1 MNYIDIFKKG
11 GIHIKKENRGK
22 FTKSAKAAGEGVQE
36 HAHKVMN
43 DPNATPLQKRRAN
56 FAIQAKKWKHEE
68 GGKSKRVKNP
78 SADPAGSSNN
88 DQLEQGPGGSVKNP
102 LVGNSG
108 IDTSAPLPRN
118 LFDNTP
124 LVQQEVAGNND
135 FDWEGIKELENNPT
149 VSEGLTSSSIDTI
162 IESIPDIDNKDIP
175 RAVRYNNPGMMRP
188 GDNWEGMLGII
199 DNYIVFKSPEYGYR
213 AMSKDLV
220 NKIKRGVNT
229 IRSIVTAWA
238 PESDNNPTSNYIA
251 KVSELTGINPDEKI
265 QETDK
270 KKLLQIIAAMSQ
282 FESGKPANWDH
293 IDAGW
298 GLAFGN
304 D

>member
-22 FTKSAKAAGEGVQE
+22 FTDYCGG
-36 HAHKVMN
+36 KVTEECIQKGKN
-43 DPNATPLQKRRAN
+43 SPDPKIRKRATFAQNARH
-56 FAIQAKKWKHEE
+56 FKHQE
-68 GGKSKRVKNP
+68 GGKAVKNP
-78 SADPAGSSNN
+78 WYAKAT
-88 DQLEQGPGGSVKNP
+88 V
-102 LVGNSG
+102 
-108 IDTSAPLPRN
+108 DTSAPLPVS
-118 LFDNTP
+118 LFDSTP
-124 LVQQEVAGNND
+124 VVQKKSAENND
-135 FDWEGIKELENNPT
+135 FDWDEIKLGNNPT
-149 VSEGLTSSSIDTI
+149 VSEGVTSSSIDTI
-162 IESIPDIDNKDIP
+162 KDSLPNIDNKDIP

-188 GDNWEGMLGII
+188 GDNWEGMLGIR

-213 AMSKDLV
+213 AMSIDLV

-229 IRSIVTAWA
+229 IRSIITAWA